1 MIERLGG
8 QVMRKEQQLFASQC
22 GTSSVFEWV
31 TVPQHLLSVLLGVV
45 TSTCGFEH
53 LPRGECN

>member
-1 MIERLGG
+1 
-8 QVMRKEQQLFASQC
+8 MRKEQQLFASQC

>member
-1 MIERLGG
+1 
-8 QVMRKEQQLFASQC
+8 MRKEQQLFASRC

-45 TSTCGFEH
+45 TSTCGFVH
-53 LPRGECN
+53 LPRGEYN